1 MFKNLIKTAFRNIFK
16 DFGYSGLNIVGLT
29 LGIACALFLIMY
41 IADEV
46 SYDRY
51 HENVDR
57 IYRVS
62 SEIKETDEKFTWL
75 IAQIPFGPQVTQ
87 DYPEIEAAVRFI
99 PFQRAVFK
107 YEDKE
112 FFEEDFYYVDSTM
125 FDVFTYK
132 FLKGSAKNAFLDPN
146 TIILT
151 EKIAYKYFG
160 KEDPIGKTLVT
171 GDEAYKVIG
180 VIENVP
186 FNSHFRFEAL
196 ASRNSLPAEM
206 GSWGNF
212 GVFTY
217 LLLPEGL
224 DYKVFEKKIQDEMY
238 EKYMAEIFEKIGI
251 SIKYQLEPIA
261 DIHLNST
268 NVQEPEPTGSM
279 AYVIIFG
286 IVAVFLILIAAMN
299 YMNLATARSTKR
311 AREVGLRKVVGSHR
325 GSLIAQFLTEST
337 FITII
342 SLGLSIVL
350 LVLLLPKFNDLAGKN
365 FTLDV
370 LLSPAIVL
378 SIIGVV
384 VLVGIFGGSYP
395 AFYLSRFNPLAVL
408 KGEITKGSSG
418 SLFRKVLVV
427 IQFTISIAMIVSTLI
442 VFKQLNYLKTKDLG
456 YDMENVI
463 SLEFSTREMVQKYPI
478 VKQAFLENPNVKGV
492 GSTTTRV
499 GEGSGKILL
508 SVETTDGMQQ
518 RGINLAGVDH
528 DFVETLGI
536 KMKVGR
542 DFQEDMPSDTLLGVI
557 VNESMAKRL
566 NWGDTLGKKVEIL
579 ARNPGGQD
587 RLRATVVGIMHDYH
601 QTGLYKE
608 IETLLLY
615 YNPNNRLI
623 YVKIDGADVQKTLRY
638 IEERWTEF
646 FPDQPF
652 TYSFLTEDF
661 YEQFGA
667 DEKRGFIF
675 TLFTVLAILIAC
687 LGLFGLASYTVEQR
701 KKEIGI
707 RKVVGASEGK
717 VVRLISREF
726 LILVSISILIAFP
739 LAFYFMRDWLQN
751 FEYRT
756 NLGLFVF
763 VLAGLITVVITFITI
778 GFQAWRAANTNPA
791 ETLRID

>member
-1 MFKNLIKTAFRNIFK
+1 MFKNLIKTAIRNIFK
-16 DFGYSGLNIVGLT
+16 DFGYSSLNIIGLT
-29 LGIACALFLIMY
+29 LGITSALFLIIY

-62 SEIKETDEKFTWL
+62 SFIEETDDEFTW
-75 IAQIPFGPQVTQ
+75 IVAQIPFGPQVVQ
-87 DYPEIEAAVRFI
+87 DYPEVESFVRFI
-99 PFQRAVFK
+99 DFQRAVFK
-107 YEDKE
+107 YEDRE
-112 FFEEDFYYVDSTM
+112 FFEENFFYTDTTV
-125 FDVFTYK
+125 FDVFTYD
-132 FLKGSAKNAFLDPN
+132 FIKGSPKDALLEPN
-146 TIILT
+146 TIVLT
-151 EKIAYKYFG
+151 EKTASKYFG
-160 KEDPIGKTLVT
+160 KEDPIGKALVS
-171 GDEAYKVIG
+171 GEEAYKVTG
-180 VIENVP
+180 VIKNIP
-186 FNSHFRFEAL
+186 FNSHFRFDAL
-196 ASRNSLPAEM
+196 ASRKSLPAEI
-206 GSWGNF
+206 GSWGSF

-217 LLLPEGL
+217 ILLPEGL
-224 DYKVFEKKIQDEMY
+224 DHKAFEAKLPEMY
-238 EKYMAEIFEKIGI
+238 DKYMAEIFKKIGI
-251 SIKYQLEPIA
+251 TITYVIEPIK
-261 DIHLNST
+261 DIHLKST
-268 NVQEPEPTGSM
+268 SSAEPEPTGSM

-286 IVAVFLILIAAMN
+286 IVAMFLILIAAMN

-337 FITII
+337 FLTII

-350 LVLLLPKFNDLAGKN
+350 VTLLLPQFNSLAGKSFN
-365 FTLDV
+365 IDV
-370 LLSPAIVL
+370 LMSPVIIISLIGVIVL
-378 SIIGVV
+378 I
-384 VLVGIFGGSYP
+384 GIFGGSYP
-395 AFYLSRFNPLAVL
+395 AFYLSRFNPISVL
-408 KGEITKGSSG
+408 KGEITKGASG
-418 SLFRKVLVV
+418 SAFRKVLV
-427 IQFTISIAMIVSTLI
+427 ITQFTISVAMIVSTLI

-456 YDMENVI
+456 YEMENVI
-463 SLEFSTREMVQKYPI
+463 SLEFSTEEMVEKYPM
-478 VKQAFLENPNVKGV
+478 VKQAFLENPNVKNV
-492 GSTTTRV
+492 SSTTTRV
-499 GEGSGKILL
+499 GEGSSKTLL
-508 SVETTDGMQQ
+508 SIETTDGMQL

-536 KMKVGR
+536 TMKKGR

-557 VNESMAKRL
+557 VNETMAKRFS
-566 NWGDTLGKKVEIL
+566 WDEPLGKKVEL
-579 ARNPGGQD
+579 QGREGQD
-587 RLRATVVGIMHDYH
+587 SLKATVVGVMNDYH
-601 QTGLYKE
+601 QTGMYNE

-615 YNPNNRLI
+615 YSVNNRLM

-646 FPDQPF
+646 FPVQPF

-661 YEQFGA
+661 SEQFGA

-726 LILVSISILIAFP
+726 IILVSVSIIIAFP
-739 LAFYFMRDWLQN
+739 LSFYFMRDWLQN
-751 FEYRT
+751 FVYRT

-763 VLAGLITVVITFITI
+763 VLAGLITITITFITI
-778 GFQAWRAANTNPA
+778 GFQAWKAANANPS
-791 ETLRID
+791 ESLRVE